1 MNREEVDDSHLN
13 REHCVTVS
21 QPMSQELSPRG
32 QEARYRLPQGVIS
45 NREQH
50 VNLTINNDC
59 SDQESVNEP
68 LSEVV
73 LTQS

>member
-13 REHCVTVS
+13 TEHGITVS
-21 QPMSQELSPRG
+21 QPMSQELGPRG

-50 VNLTINNDC
+50 ANITINNDC
-59 SDQESVNEP
+59 SDQGGVNQP